1 MSLSLTPA
9 RPRAVRSVL
18 LTLATTAALAVTGVT
33 ATPAVAVD
41 QPDSATARASDQR
54 GDHRAAQQADR
65 NDKHHGKRK
74 KHRSGRGV
82 AIRAFRVAAAQ
93 TGDPYRY
100 GAAGPNAFDCSGLTS
115 YAFRRAGKAIPRT
128 SSAQR
133 GAARRIPASAARPGD
148 LVFFH
153 GGGGVSHV
161 GFYAGGHRILH
172 SPYSGSRVKIER
184 IWSRSVSYGRI
195 G

>member
-1 MSLSLTPA
+1 MSQSLTPA

-18 LTLATTAALAVTGVT
+18 LTVATTAALAVTGVN
-33 ATPAVAVD
+33 AAPAVAADQPTPAVARQGD
-41 QPDSATARASDQR
+41 DKFDRA
-54 GDHRAAQQADR
+54 GHDR
-65 NDKHHGKRK
+65 KRK
-74 KHRSGRGV
+74 NRAHV

-93 TGDPYRY
+93 KGDPYRY

-115 YAFRRAGKAIPRT
+115 YAFRVAGKSIPRT
-128 SSAQR
+128 SSGQR
-133 GAARRIPASAARPGD
+133 AAARHIPARAARPGD

-161 GFYAGGHRILH
+161 GFYAGGNRILH